1 MPSASLKARAFH
13 VMTKPNGPM
22 CNLACTYC
30 YYLDKK
36 GLFAKGE
43 QFRMSDDVLEAYIRQ
58 HIGGQDV
65 PTVEFAWQGGE
76 PTLLGVD
83 FFEKV
88 VDLQAT
94 YANGKKITNAIQTNG
109 TLLSDEWCE
118 FFSENRFLVGI
129 SIDGPA
135 RLHDRHRVDRHQR
148 PTFHSVMRGL
158 DLLRKH
164 GTEFNTLTVVGR
176 KNSREPITV
185 YRFLKEVGSRF
196 MQFIPLVE
204 READAAANALGVDL
218 ALPPDP
224 RGTAHPNPPVTS
236 WSVGSERYG
245 TFLVG
250 IFDEWVRSD
259 VGSFFVQAFDV
270 ALGSWLGE
278 PPGLCTFAPVCGGA
292 MALEHD
298 GSLYSCD
305 HYVYPEYNLGNILDV
320 TVAEMANSAR
330 QVEFGTD
337 KSKTLPGYC
346 RECDVRFACN
356 GECPK
361 HRFIE
366 TPDGEPG
373 LNYLCPSYKKFF
385 HHVDPY
391 MRQMAEFLRRGQPAS
406 LIMDVPSG
414 AT

>member
-1 MPSASLKARAFH
+1 
-13 VMTKPNGPM
+13 MTKPTGPM
-22 CNLACTYC
+22 CNLDCTYC

-83 FFEKV
+83 FFQKV
-88 VDLQAT
+88 VDLQAA

-109 TLLSDEWCE
+109 TLLNDEWCS
-118 FFSENRFLVGI
+118 FFSEHKFLVGI

-135 RLHDRHRVDRHQR
+135 RLHDRHRVDHHQR

-158 DLLRKH
+158 GLLKKH

-185 YRFLKEVGSRF
+185 YRFLKEVGSHF

-320 TVAEMANSAR
+320 TVAEMANSTR

-337 KSKTLPGYC
+337 KSKALPGYC

-385 HHVDPY
+385 HHWIPTCDRWPSSC
-391 MRQMAEFLRRGQPAS
+391 AEANLLP
-406 LIMDVPSG
+406 
-414 AT
+414 